1 MVCPQRPNGFV
12 TTPPSMLARSSVLGV
27 LLGLPLGLLAGCG
40 NDDGNASTTA
50 ATLAPTTL
58 SGTSNNGSD
67 STGSGSA
74 STGSDDADTTAGMTT
89 EPTADSGSSG
99 GGPPPGPACGHQC
112 ASAADCTVEGNDI
125 GLDCLSGRCGI
136 ACTDDDYCIAASSG
150 WLIVSCTGDGDC
162 NGGACV
168 DIGNGAGGCSF
179 VPAQG
184 NCADVGLTE
193 MQWPAIGG
201 GMITVCGQPNGRCG
215 DFDETPACFV
225 GCEPGGCG
233 DMTCEDD
240 GRCHCDFDLHCV
252 DAGQGNNCNAEGVC
266 EIACQQASDCPATG
280 FDGGTVVC
288 E

>member
-1 MVCPQRPNGFV
+1 MPLAFV
-12 TTPPSMLARSSVLGV
+12 G
-27 LLGLPLGLLAGCG
+27 GCG
-40 NDDGNASTTA
+40 NDDGNDSTTA
-50 ATLAPTTL
+50 ATLAPATL
-58 SGTSNNGSD
+58 SDTSNNGSD
-67 STGSGSA
+67 SSGSGGA
-74 STGSDDADTTAGMTT
+74 STGNEDADTTAGMTT
-89 EPTADSGSSG
+89 EPTADSSSG
-99 GGPPPGPACGHQC
+99 GGPVPEPACGHQC
-112 ASAADCTVEGNDI
+112 ASAADCMVEGNDI
-125 GLDCLSGRCGI
+125 GLDCLSGLCGI

-162 NGGACV
+162 EGGACV

-184 NCADVGLTE
+184 NCADVGLVQ

-215 DFDETPACFV
+215 DFDGTAACFV

-252 DAGQGNNCNAEGVC
+252 EAGLGNNCNSDGLC